1 MNDRPKDKTGR
12 VTLHDVAAAAGVSK
26 STVSRLLD
34 ERLPSSQSKKA
45 ERVRR
50 IADELGYVR
59 DVSAASLRRGK
70 TGMIGVI
77 VPRLTDTVMAM
88 LYESLSKAAVRAGMF
103 TIVAAT
109 EDDPDAVRH
118 SADILLRRGVDGLIL
133 ATARRNDDVTR
144 ELAAKGVPYVLT
156 LRKDGH
162 SLASVGDD
170 KLGGY
175 LATRHL
181 IDLGHR
187 RIGLI
192 AGPDHASSATGRRDG
207 YLQAMQEAGIDVDD
221 QWIVGSNFS
230 MEAGVDATDKLMSLT
245 SRPTAIFAVNDN
257 TAIGALSRLT
267 ELGLRVPDDISLV
280 GYNDVPVVSHLPVPL
295 TSVRVPFDQIAT
307 SALDLLSEAM
317 TDVGDPV
324 RMATPTLIP
333 RRSTKRWP
341 GD

>member
-1 MNDRPKDKTGR
+1 
-12 VTLHDVAAAAGVSK
+12 
-26 STVSRLLD
+26 
-34 ERLPSSQSKKA
+34 LPSSQSTRA
-45 ERVRR
+45 VRVRQ
-50 IADELGYVR
+50 IANDLGYVR

-88 LYESLSKAAVRAGMF
+88 LYESLSRAAVRAGLF

-118 SADILLRRGVDGLIL
+118 SADILLRRGADGLIL
-133 ATARRNDDVTR
+133 ATARTNDVVTT

-156 LRKDGH
+156 LRTDEH

-175 LATRHL
+175 LATRYL

-192 AGPDHASSATGRRDG
+192 SGPDYASSAIGRRQG
-207 YLQAMQEAGIDVDD
+207 YLQAMQEAGLEINDK
-221 QWIVGSNFS
+221 WIVGSSFS
-230 MEAGVDATDKLMSLT
+230 IDAGVQATDTLMSLKN
-245 SRPTAIFAVNDN
+245 RPTAVFAVNDN
-257 TAIGALSRLT
+257 TAIGAMSKLT

-295 TSVRVPFDQIAT
+295 TSVRVPFDQIANG
-307 SALDLLSEAM
+307 ALDLLSMRM
-317 TDVGDPV
+317 TDVEVPV
-324 RMATPTLIP
+324 RLATPTLIP
-333 RRSTKRWP
+333 RRSTKRWS